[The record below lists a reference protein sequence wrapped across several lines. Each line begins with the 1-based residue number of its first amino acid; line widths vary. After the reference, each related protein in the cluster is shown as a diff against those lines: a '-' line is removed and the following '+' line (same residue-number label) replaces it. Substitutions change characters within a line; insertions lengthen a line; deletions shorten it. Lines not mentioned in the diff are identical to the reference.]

1 MRKIFILMTFVFSYY
16 LSAEI
21 TEAEYNN
28 ILLNNFQKI
37 VSAYNQRKLEAQ
49 DNKQKLLSGYW
60 CAKDYLDLLI
70 KHKQN
75 NRSTVRR
82 NP

>member
-28 ILLNNFQKI
+28 ILLNN
-37 VSAYNQRKLEAQ
+37 
-49 DNKQKLLSGYW
+49 
-60 CAKDYLDLLI
+60 
-70 KHKQN
+70 
-75 NRSTVRR
+75 
-82 NP
+82 